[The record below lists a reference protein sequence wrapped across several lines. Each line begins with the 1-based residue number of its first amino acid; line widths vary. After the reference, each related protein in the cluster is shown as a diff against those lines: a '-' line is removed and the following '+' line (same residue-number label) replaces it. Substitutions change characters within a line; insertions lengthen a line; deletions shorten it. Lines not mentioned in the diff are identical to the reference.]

1 MADNIPTVAAEV
13 EDLGPKKSFWGHL
26 ADLRSALIRSAIAIG
41 AALIICLL
49 ISPWIVKVLMV
60 PLSRT
65 HMFEKAKPTIT
76 LQIGDT
82 KLGPYEVTREQFP
95 GLPPGDA
102 PHVVF
107 RMGMATVGK
116 EQVATLT
123 MDPTAT
129 PADAA
134 SEVTLHNFSPAE
146 SFMVA
151 FHVALFAALAVSA
164 PFWIYFLGG
173 FILPALNLKER
184 SVIFQWLGWSAF
196 LFLAGVLSTYFLL
209 LPVALRASVQYSRLL
224 GFSAQ
229 DWRAIEYINF
239 TCKFIFGMGLGF
251 QFPLVVLFLVKIGIL
266 THEQLTKYRR
276 HVAVLALILGAV
288 LTTPEVVTQ
297 VAMAVPLYLLYEIC
311 IWIAWYW
318 ERKKRKAG
326 GPAAA

>member
-1 MADNIPTVAAEV
+1 MADEIPTVTAEV

-26 ADLRSALIRSAIAIG
+26 ADLRVALIRSAIAIG
-41 AALIICLL
+41 IAVIVCLL
-49 ISPWIVKVLMV
+49 TSSWIVKVLMV
-60 PLSRT
+60 PLARM
-65 HMFEKAKPTIT
+65 HMFEKPTPTVT
-76 LQIGDT
+76 LVIGET
-82 KLGPYEVTREQFP
+82 KLGPYQVTREQFP

-107 RMGMATVGK
+107 RVGMAPMGK

-123 MDPTAT
+123 MDPAAAA
-129 PADAA
+129 ADPID
-134 SEVTLHNFSPAE
+134 VTLHNFSPAE

-151 FHVALFAALAVSA
+151 FHVALYAALAVSS
-164 PFWIYFLGG
+164 PFWIFFMGG

-196 LFLAGVLSTYFLL
+196 LFIAGVLSTYFFL
-209 LPVALRASVQYSRLL
+209 LPIALRASVQYSILL

-239 TCKFIFGMGLGF
+239 VCKFIVGMGLGF

-266 THEQLTKYRR
+266 THAHLTKYRR
-276 HVAVLALILGAV
+276 HVVVLSLILGAL
-288 LTTPEVVTQ
+288 LTTPEVLTQ
-297 VAMAVPLYLLYEIC
+297 VAMAVPLYILYEIC
-311 IWIAWYW
+311 IWVAWYW

-326 GPAAA
+326 GATPA

>member
-60 PLSRT
+60 PLSRM

-76 LQIGDT
+76 LLIGDT

-123 MDPTAT
+123 MDPAAT

-196 LFLAGVLSTYFLL
+196 LFLAGVMSTYFLL

-251 QFPLVVLFLVKIGIL
+251 QFPLVVLFLVKIGIV
-266 THEQLTKYRR
+266 THDQLTKYRR

-318 ERKKRKAG
+318 EKKKRKARG
-326 GPAAA
+326 AAAG